1 MTHPLASAPSRA
13 TALRLSVLAAVA
25 VLASPVLAQTA
36 AGAPAAAPAV
46 AAPAAAVA
54 GPFTHA
60 ALPYADDA
68 LEPVIDTQTMQIHWG
83 RHHRAYYDTL
93 NRAAADNAE
102 LAKLSLADLMGKM
115 SDFPAV
121 VRNNGGG
128 AWNHDFFWQTM
139 APVGQGGEPSAE
151 LLAAIERDLGG
162 MEKFQEAFNA
172 AGTGRFGSGW
182 VWLIEQDG
190 KLAITSTPNQD
201 NPLMDVVETRG
212 TPLLGNDV
220 WEHAY
225 YLKHQNRRADYLKA
239 WWQVVNWNEVNKRFA
254 ATLK

>member
-1 MTHPLASAPSRA
+1 MTPTVTAPSRSI
-13 TALRLSVLAAVA
+13 ALRLSVLAAA
-25 VLASPVLAQTA
+25 ALLAGPVLSQTPATPA
-36 AGAPAAAPAV
+36 ATPAAAAAPA
-46 AAPAAAVA
+46 PAVA
-54 GPFTHA
+54 GPFTQA
-60 ALPYADDA
+60 PLPYAEDA
-68 LEPVIDTQTMQIHWG
+68 LEPVIDTQTMQLHWG
-83 RHHRAYYDTL
+83 KHHRAYYDAL
-93 NRAAADNAE
+93 NRAAGNDAE
-102 LAKLSLADLMGKM
+102 VAKLSLADLQGQI
-115 SDFPAV
+115 SRFPAV

-128 AWNHDFFWQTM
+128 AWNHDFFWQSM

-201 NPLMDVVETRG
+201 NPLMDVAETRG

-225 YLKHQNRRADYLKA
+225 YLKHQNRRADYLKS

-254 ATLK
+254 ASLK